1 MANGMPSSD
10 KRTVFVTMLRTIDDK
25 LTVSDKV
32 QNFADPVLRV
42 SVSLIFI
49 ISGAGHFFA
58 HDEML
63 ARVEDSPWLGI
74 VAGIGDPSF
83 LLWVSGI
90 IFILAGTALA
100 LGWMCRFAA
109 LALFFTLVPITLAIH
124 IAPGHVGPLF
134 KNVALLGALF
144 YIFARGPGRYA
155 LDNARPSS

>member
-1 MANGMPSSD
+1 MADGMPSGD
-10 KRTVFVTMLRTIDDK
+10 RRTVFVTMLRTIDDW
-25 LTVSDKV
+25 LAVSDKV
-32 QNFADPVLRV
+32 RDFADPVLRV

-49 ISGAGHFFA
+49 IGGAGHFFA

-63 ARVEDSPWLGI
+63 AKVEDSPWRGI

-90 IFILAGTALA
+90 VFIIAGAALA
-100 LGWMCRFAA
+100 LGWMSRLAA
-109 LALFFTLVPITLAIH
+109 LAIFTTLVPITLAIH

-134 KNVALLGALF
+134 KNVAILGALF